1 MTNVVDMDHYW
12 ICAWCWRQSAVG
24 LLGDQMKWPMLALLA
39 FAPILIDEATYN
51 QILSAA
57 HANMRG
63 TEYDWFSAMFK
74 LLEQRATEEQQTKLH
89 PAPEPNG
96 Q

>member
-1 MTNVVDMDHYW
+1 MAKHR
-12 ICAWCWRQSAVG
+12 ICGRHGRQHCFS
-24 LLGDQMKWPMLALLA
+24 LLGDAEMKWAIALMLLL
-39 FAPILIDEATYN
+39 FEPILIDEATYN

-74 LLEQRATEEQQTKLH
+74 LLEQRATEEQQTNKLH
-89 PAPEPNG
+89 PAPEPRG